1 MSARKI
7 TLILI
12 LIFAAQFL
20 SVAQESADRSNSET
34 EQASNISY
42 KVDFQKIIIQNI
54 PVTITL
60 TPEEKKV
67 LLHPVKVSLN
77 DSVFLLNPTG
87 NSYSFKHSF
96 SNKEEV
102 TIKAGSTVYEKP
114 VNPVP
119 LWMSIIPPLIAI
131 LMALIFR
138 EVYSALFTGLLAGTT
153 ILYFYQ
159 GKSFFIAIFSG
170 LYSIID
176 SYIVKSMSDTG
187 HVSIILFSM
196 MIGGMV
202 TLITKNGGMK
212 GIVNYLARY
221 AANDKSGQF
230 VTWLLGVAIFFD
242 DYANTLIVGNT
253 MRPVTDKL
261 KISREKLAYLVDSTA
276 APVAALALTTTWI
289 GIEIAYIQEG
299 INAIGINESAY
310 IIFIKSLTTR
320 FYPILTLI
328 FILILIFKG
337 RDYGPMLKAER
348 RARAKEIVEEADNT
362 ETEEDIAGRLDS
374 KKIRWYN
381 AAIPVLIVVFG
392 TFAGLVITG
401 WNWEVW
407 NNPELSKFTKF
418 TEIIGNSDSYIA
430 LLWAS
435 LSGML
440 IAVILTI
447 AQRIYSLKKSI
458 AYLVEG
464 FGTMLS
470 AVLIL
475 ILAWSLALITQ
486 DMHTAEFLAGVLTD
500 MNLTPFLLPA
510 ITFVLSALIAFSTG
524 SSWGTMAILYPLILP
539 VSWAISQQY
548 GMDYDASMA
557 IFNNVVSSIL
567 AGSVF
572 GDHCSPISDT
582 TILSSL
588 ASSCNHIEH
597 VRTQLPY
604 AVTVGLVSVIF
615 GTLPAAYGVPFYILY
630 PVNIFILYLI
640 VVLLGRQ
647 VNVGRSSGD

>member
-1 MSARKI
+1 MSTKQ
-7 TLILI
+7 LLLLFVFIL
-12 LIFAAQFL
+12 FVQYHC
-20 SVAQESADRSNSET
+20 VAQENNSQKTPLT
-34 EQASNISY
+34 EQISGNNY
-42 KVDFQKIIIQNI
+42 SIKLQKIIIQNI
-54 PVTITL
+54 PVDISITPDNVTDKL
-60 TPEEKKV
+60 Y
-67 LLHPVKVSLN
+67 PVKVFFN
-77 DSVFLLNPTG
+77 DSAFSLSPEG
-87 NSYSFKHSF
+87 NSYSFKYSF
-96 SNKEEV
+96 SHKEDV
-102 TIKAGSTVYEKP
+102 IIRVGSTIYEKA
-114 VNPVP
+114 VTPVP

-131 LMALIFR
+131 LMALLFR
-138 EVYSALFTGLLAGTT
+138 EVYSALFMGLLAGTT

-159 GKSFFIAIFSG
+159 GESLFIAIFSG

-187 HVSIILFSM
+187 HISIILFSM

-230 VTWLLGVAIFFD
+230 VTWLLGIAIFFD

-261 KISREKLAYLVDSTA
+261 KISREKLAYIVDSTA

-328 FILILIFKG
+328 FIVMLIFKG

-348 RARAKEIVEEADNT
+348 RARAKEIVKEAD
-362 ETEEDIAGRLDS
+362 DIEINAEITDRIDS
-374 KKIRWYN
+374 KKVRWYN
-381 AAIPVLIVVFG
+381 AAIPVLVVVFG

-401 WNWEVW
+401 WNRQVW
-407 NNPELSKFTKF
+407 DNPDLSGFTKF

-440 IAVILTI
+440 VAVILTV
-447 AQRIYSLKKSI
+447 AQRIYNLKKSI
-458 AYLVEG
+458 IYLIEG

-500 MNLTPFLLPA
+500 MSLTPFLLPA
-510 ITFVLSALIAFSTG
+510 ITFILSALIAFSTG

-604 AVTVGLVSVIF
+604 AVTVGIVSVLF

-630 PVNIFILYLI
+630 PVNILILYLI
-640 VVLLGRQ
+640 IVLLGKK
-647 VNVGRSSGD
+647 VNIAVE

>member
-1 MSARKI
+1 MSIKYFVS
-7 TLILI
+7 I
-12 LIFAAQFL
+12 LIFIFGLQLL
-20 SVAQESADRSNSET
+20 SVAQETDSLEVKRSDHSA
-34 EQASNISY
+34 NITYSI
-42 KVDFQKIIIQNI
+42 DFQKIIIQNI
-54 PVTITL
+54 PVTINIK
-60 TPEEKKV
+60 PAESNSV
-67 LLHPVKVSLN
+67 LHPVKIILN
-77 DSVFLLNPTG
+77 DSAFILDPEG
-87 NSYSFKHSF
+87 NSYSFKYSF
-96 SNKEEV
+96 SKKGEV
-102 TIKAGSTVYEKP
+102 TIKAGSTIYERE
-114 VNPVP
+114 VTPVP

-131 LMALIFR
+131 LMALLFR

-159 GKSFFIAIFSG
+159 GKSIFMAIFSG

-176 SYIVKSMSDTG
+176 NYIVKSMSDTG

-202 TLITKNGGMK
+202 ALITKNGGMK

-221 AANDKSGQF
+221 AANEKSGQF

-337 RDYGPMLKAER
+337 RDFGPMLKAER
-348 RARAKEIVEEADNT
+348 RARAKEIIDEADIEDVQV
-362 ETEEDIAGRLDS
+362 ETAGITDS

-381 AAIPVLIVVFG
+381 AAIPVLVVVFG

-401 WNWEVW
+401 WNWKVW
-407 NNPELSKFTKF
+407 DNPELSGFTKF
-418 TEIIGNSDSYIA
+418 SEIIGNSDSYVA

-435 LSGML
+435 LSGMFV
-440 IAVILTI
+440 AVILTV

-458 AYLVEG
+458 TYLIEG

-486 DMHTAEFLAGVLTD
+486 DMHTAEFLAGVLTN

-510 ITFVLSALIAFSTG
+510 ITFILSALIAFSTG

-604 AVTVGLVSVIF
+604 AITVGLVSVIF
-615 GTLPAAYGVPFYILY
+615 GTLPAAYGVPFYIIY

-640 VVLLGRQ
+640 VVLLGKRVRQ
-647 VNVGRSSGD
+647 VN

>member
-1 MSARKI
+1 MSARNL
-7 TLILI
+7 TLVL
-12 LIFAAQFL
+12 LFVFSTQLL
-20 SVAQESADRSNSET
+20 SVAQESADPSTPET
-34 EQASNISY
+34 EQTPGISY
-42 KVDFQKIIIQNI
+42 NVDFQKIIIQNI

-60 TPEEKKV
+60 TPEGKKV
-67 LLHPVKVSLN
+67 VLHPVKVSLN
-77 DSVFLLNPTG
+77 DSVFVLNPDG
-87 NSYSFKHSF
+87 NSYSFKYSF
-96 SNKEEV
+96 SKKEEV
-102 TIKAGSTVYEKP
+102 TIKAGSTVYERP

-131 LMALIFR
+131 LMALLFR
-138 EVYSALFTGLLAGTT
+138 EVYSALFMGLLAGTT

-159 GKSFFIAIFSG
+159 GKSLFIAIFSG

-187 HVSIILFSM
+187 HISIILFSM

-230 VTWLLGVAIFFD
+230 VTWLLGIAIFFD

-261 KISREKLAYLVDSTA
+261 KISREKLAYIVDSTA

-337 RDYGPMLKAER
+337 RDFGPMLKAER
-348 RARAKEIVEEADNT
+348 RARAKEIVAEAD
-362 ETEEDIAGRLDS
+362 DIEISAEITDRIDS
-374 KKIRWYN
+374 KKVRWYN
-381 AAIPVLIVVFG
+381 AAIPVLVVVFG

-401 WNWEVW
+401 WNRQVW
-407 NNPELSKFTKF
+407 DNPDLSAFTKF

-440 IAVILTI
+440 VAVILTV
-447 AQRIYSLKKSI
+447 AQRIYNLKKSI
-458 AYLVEG
+458 IYLIEG

-510 ITFVLSALIAFSTG
+510 ITFILSALIAFSTG

-548 GMDYDASMA
+548 GMDYDASLA

-604 AVTVGLVSVIF
+604 AVTVGLVSVVF
-615 GTLPAAYGVPFYILY
+615 GTLPAAYGVPYYILY
-630 PVNIFILYLI
+630 PANILILYLI
-640 VVLLGRQ
+640 VVLLGKK
-647 VNVGRSSGD
+647 VNMAVE